1 MSLLLPFLALVSVK
15 TATDLV
21 TNHVVRPPATAMALV
36 AELSIFPLIVLW
48 LAVGNGLKLLR
59 RLGSSDDSA
68 STPLRNIPAVFTDAA
83 ADRQGCL
90 DLLGIGAVY
99 ALDGLVYFYAHSN
112 VGAVTYTVLAQ
123 TKIFFTVAALRLRG
137 MLSQL
142 SLAQFAGL
150 VSLFFGATLVSLKDV
165 ATGVAA
171 TSGNRA
177 VGITCLLLGQAC
189 TSLANVAYEKRL
201 RSPGADLWVRNVQLT
216 ASISLWLAVSS
227 AVRAALILASG
238 GVPPPPGDLLAA
250 FCAPWVWLVVALK
263 AATAVL
269 IALTIS
275 AGGNVPRRARDGGHP
290 WTTAARPSARLPPF
304 EWPRPCPLHTLGRG
318 RGRSRRHRARLRAS
332 SPRHVALVTAPPP
345 RPNRCSTLSPSLGRW
360 CWRRSSRASRW
371 ARCPA
376 SASSPGS
383 PSPSRGSRSTTS
395 AKVEPKSSASQ
406 GGTGL
411 RRCGVRRWTYSVF
424 GVHFPPRVC
433 PLFIC
438 AQSSL
443 CARISSRTRSLANT
457 ARV

>member
-1 MSLLLPFLALVSVK
+1 MLLGISLCFAAASGFAPTPLPRWPPSVAVASVPFSSPRFPVAHMAADEKAADATPPEGGIQQLSLLLPFLALVSVK

-275 AGGNVPRRARDGGHP
+275 AGGNVPRRAPDGGRP
-290 WTTAARPSARLPPF
+290 WTTAARHQPGCLLSNG
-304 EWPRPCPLHTLGRG
+304 LGRA
-318 RGRSRRHRARLRAS
+318 RSTHWAVAEAAQGGTRPASERPRLAMLRL
-332 SPRHVALVTAPPP
+332 SPRHPLAPTGALRCLQALAGGAGDARHVHHAGQGAQP
-345 RPNRCSTLSPSLGRW
+345 RLHRRDHPLRLGD
-360 CWRRSSRASRW
+360 RALL
-371 ARCPA
+371 
-376 SASSPGS
+376 
-383 PSPSRGSRSTTS
+383 
-395 AKVEPKSSASQ
+395 
-406 GGTGL
+406 L
-411 RRCGVRRWTYSVF
+411 RQR
-424 GVHFPPRVC
+424 
-433 PLFIC
+433 
-438 AQSSL
+438 
-443 CARISSRTRSLANT
+443 
-457 ARV
+457 

>member
-1 MSLLLPFLALVSVK
+1 MAADEKAADATPPEGGIQQLSLLLPFLALVSVK

-332 SPRHVALVTAPPP
+332 SPRHVAPCHRATPSPQQVLYAVSKPWPVVLATLVT
-345 RPNRCSTLSPSLGRW
+345 CITLGKVPSLGFI
-360 CWRRSSRASRW
+360 A
-371 ARCPA
+371 
-376 SASSPGS
+376 GI
-383 PSPSRGSRSTTS
+383 T
-395 AKVEPKSSASQ
+395 
-406 GGTGL
+406 L
-411 RRCGVRRWTYSVF
+411 SVSGIALYYF
-424 GVHFPPRVC
+424 GKG
-433 PLFIC
+433 
-438 AQSSL
+438 
-443 CARISSRTRSLANT
+443 RTQK
-457 ARV
+457 

>member
-1 MSLLLPFLALVSVK
+1 MLLGISLCFAAASGFAPTPLPRWPPSVAVASVPFSSQRFPVAHMAAAKMAADATPPEPKGIQQLSLLLPFLALVSVK

-48 LAVGNGLKLLR
+48 LAVGNGFKLLR

-150 VSLFFGATLVSLKDV
+150 VSLKDV

-177 VGITCLLLGQAC
+177 VGITCLLIGQAC

-275 AGGNVPRRARDGGHP
+275 AGGNVPRRAQ
-290 WTTAARPSARLPPF
+290 TAATP
-304 EWPRPCPLHTLGRG
+304 GR
-318 RGRSRRHRARLRAS
+318 RQRAISPAAS
-332 SPRHVALVTAPPP
+332 
-345 RPNRCSTLSPSLGRW
+345 
-360 CWRRSSRASRW
+360 
-371 ARCPA
+371 
-376 SASSPGS
+376 
-383 PSPSRGSRSTTS
+383 
-395 AKVEPKSSASQ
+395 
-406 GGTGL
+406 
-411 RRCGVRRWTYSVF
+411 F
-424 GVHFPPRVC
+424 
-433 PLFIC
+433 
-438 AQSSL
+438 
-443 CARISSRTRSLANT
+443 RTP
-457 ARV
+457 

>member
-1 MSLLLPFLALVSVK
+1 MQQLSLLLPFLALVSVK

-48 LAVGNGLKLLR
+48 LAVGNGLPKPRISVKLLR

-68 STPLRNIPAVFTDAA
+68 SAPLRNIPAVFTDAA

-275 AGGNVPRRARDGGHP
+275 AGGNVPRRAPDGGHP
-290 WTTAARPSARLPPF
+290 WTTAARHQPGCLLSNA
-304 EWPRPCPLHTLGRG
+304 LGRA
-318 RGRSRRHRARLRAS
+318 RSTQWAVAEAAPGGTRPAPRAS
-332 SPRHVALVTAPPP
+332 SPRHVAPRHRATPSPQQVLYAVSKPWPVVLATLVT
-345 RPNRCSTLSPSLGRW
+345 CITLGKVPSLGFI
-360 CWRRSSRASRW
+360 A
-371 ARCPA
+371 
-376 SASSPGS
+376 GI
-383 PSPSRGSRSTTS
+383 T
-395 AKVEPKSSASQ
+395 
-406 GGTGL
+406 L
-411 RRCGVRRWTYSVF
+411 SVSGIALYYF
-424 GVHFPPRVC
+424 GKG
-433 PLFIC
+433 
-438 AQSSL
+438 
-443 CARISSRTRSLANT
+443 RTQK
-457 ARV
+457 

>member
-1 MSLLLPFLALVSVK
+1 MLLGISLCFAAASGFAPTPLPRLPPSVASVPFSSLRFPVAHMAAANMAAEATPPERKQQLSLLLPFLALVSVK

-48 LAVGNGLKLLR
+48 IAVGNGFKLLR

-68 STPLRNIPAVFTDAA
+68 STPLRNIPAVFTAA
-83 ADRQGCL
+83 AEDRQGCL

-123 TKIFFTVAALRLRG
+123 TKIFFTVAALRFRG
-137 MLSQL
+137 MLPNL

-150 VSLFFGATLVSLKDV
+150 VALFFGATLVSLKDV

-238 GVPPPPGDLLAA
+238 GVPPPPSELLAA

-263 AATAVL
+263 AVTAVL

-275 AGGNVPRRARDGGHP
+275 AGGNVLRRAADGGRR
-290 WTTAARPSARLPPF
+290 WTTAARHQPGCLLSNG
-304 EWPRPCPLHTLGRG
+304 LGR
-318 RGRSRRHRARLRAS
+318 A
-332 SPRHVALVTAPPP
+332 
-345 RPNRCSTLSPSLGRW
+345 
-360 CWRRSSRASRW
+360 
-371 ARCPA
+371 
-376 SASSPGS
+376 
-383 PSPSRGSRSTTS
+383 RST
-395 AKVEPKSSASQ
+395 
-406 GGTGL
+406 
-411 RRCGVRRWTYSVF
+411 
-424 GVHFPPRVC
+424 H
-433 PLFIC
+433 
-438 AQSSL
+438 
-443 CARISSRTRSLANT
+443 
-457 ARV
+457 

>member
-48 LAVGNGLKLLR
+48 LAVGNGFKLLR

-275 AGGNVPRRARDGGHP
+275 AGGNVPRRAPDGGRP
-290 WTTAARPSARLPPF
+290 WTTAARHQPGCLLSNA
-304 EWPRPCPLHTLGRG
+304 LGRA
-318 RGRSRRHRARLRAS
+318 RSTHWAVAEAAPGGTRPASERPRLAM
-332 SPRHVALVTAPPP
+332 SPLVTAPPP

-376 SASSPGS
+376 SVSSPGS

-406 GGTGL
+406 RGTGL
-411 RRCGVRRWTYSVF
+411 RRCGVGRWAYSVF
-424 GVHFPPRVC
+424 GVHTPRVC
-433 PLFIC
+433 VLY
-438 AQSSL
+438 L
-443 CARISSRTRSLANT
+443 
-457 ARV
+457 